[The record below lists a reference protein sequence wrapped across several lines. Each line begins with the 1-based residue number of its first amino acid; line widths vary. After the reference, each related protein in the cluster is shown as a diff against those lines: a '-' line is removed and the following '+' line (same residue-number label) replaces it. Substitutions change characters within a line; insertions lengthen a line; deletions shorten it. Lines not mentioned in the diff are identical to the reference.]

1 VEAGAEAVER
11 RLVVGAVAG
20 AVLRRVA
27 GEPERL
33 LDDGMVD
40 GGAALDEAMD
50 GVAGVGALGPGL
62 LAGAGERE
70 PVRLNPLAG
79 DAAARDE
86 PLREAGLGLER
97 APALGRVLRE
107 RVEHRLAPRECDWSV
122 PASWCRSRTVGVSA
136 SGSVA
141 SAW

>member
-1 VEAGAEAVER
+1 
-11 RLVVGAVAG
+11 
-20 AVLRRVA
+20 
-27 GEPERL
+27 
-33 LDDGMVD
+33 
-40 GGAALDEAMD
+40 
-50 GVAGVGALGPGL
+50 
-62 LAGAGERE
+62 
-70 PVRLNPLAG
+70 VRLNPLAG